1 MASTQDAWYIS
12 LLGLAEHFRTSNPPD
27 IKSCIQCLQAVF
39 NFKPPQ
45 RVEARTHLQL
55 GNILLTHTKNID
67 LARTHLEQSW
77 CLSQSING
85 FDDVKFEAAS
95 VLADLF
101 EQQGQPTHSKP
112 ILRKAI
118 ELSQHSVYWHCRL
131 IFQLAQIHA
140 TEKEYEVA
148 SSLLGVGVDYAQ
160 ISNAAYTRVLFL
172 LSRVMLLLI
181 DKKIQEVLPL
191 LNQAGHLVESWV
203 GSPHQKEYLKVFFL
217 VLQVCHYLM
226 AGQVKSVKPCL
237 KQLQQSIQTI
247 MAPTWPDDDTVCGG
261 SPGGESFVWLSRQQL
276 YVLVYLV
283 TVMHSAQAGYM
294 DKAHKY
300 TEKALAQIDKL
311 NCNEEPGL
319 VNAGRGAGRRG
330 GAALAWRLRMALV
343 EHAALCRLVAGGKAH
358 ALHEI
363 ARAAHLLTHPPDAQ
377 CAAAHTP
384 QLHCLLGL
392 YAMSM
397 NCMDAAE
404 AQFHTAIHMS
414 QERDLWMFAK
424 LNLAIVYLRGRRDN
438 DLAQIMEQVR
448 PEALPTYAHG
458 LRAASYYV
466 LGLQAFFQ
474 ARYNEAKR
482 YLRETLKMANAEDLN
497 RLTSCSLVLLGHI
510 FLSINNSRESM
521 NMVTPAM
528 QLASKIPDVH
538 VQLWAS
544 AILKDLY
551 RLAGDTERENEAY
564 QMHCN
569 FSQALLKDHFQA
581 TQLPQHALVNWT
593 SGPPPA
599 LPAPSVSHT

>member
-67 LARTHLEQSW
+67 LARNHLEQSW

-140 TEKEYEVA
+140 TEREYEVA
-148 SSLLGVGVDYAQ
+148 CSLLGVGVDYAQ
-160 ISNAAYTRVLFL
+160 ISNAAYTRVLFI

-181 DKKIQEVLPL
+181 DKKIQEALPL
-191 LNQAGHLVESWV
+191 MNQAGHLVESWAS
-203 GSPHQKEYLKVFFL
+203 SPHQKEYLKVFFL

-247 MAPTWPDDDTVCGG
+247 MAPTWPDDDAVC
-261 SPGGESFVWLSRQQL
+261 GGESFVWLSRQQL

-311 NCNEEPGL
+311 
-319 VNAGRGAGRRG
+319 
-330 GAALAWRLRMALV
+330 
-343 EHAALCRLVAGGKAH
+343 
-358 ALHEI
+358 
-363 ARAAHLLTHPPDAQ
+363 T
-377 CAAAHTP
+377 
-384 QLHCLLGL
+384 
-392 YAMSM
+392 
-397 NCMDAAE
+397 
-404 AQFHTAIHMS
+404 
-414 QERDLWMFAK
+414 
-424 LNLAIVYLRGRRDN
+424 
-438 DLAQIMEQVR
+438 
-448 PEALPTYAHG
+448 
-458 LRAASYYV
+458 
-466 LGLQAFFQ
+466 
-474 ARYNEAKR
+474 
-482 YLRETLKMANAEDLN
+482 
-497 RLTSCSLVLLGHI
+497 
-510 FLSINNSRESM
+510 
-521 NMVTPAM
+521 
-528 QLASKIPDVH
+528 
-538 VQLWAS
+538 
-544 AILKDLY
+544 
-551 RLAGDTERENEAY
+551 
-564 QMHCN
+564 
-569 FSQALLKDHFQA
+569 
-581 TQLPQHALVNWT
+581 
-593 SGPPPA
+593 
-599 LPAPSVSHT
+599 

>member
-77 CLSQSING
+77 CLSQTING

-95 VLADLF
+95 VLAELF

-140 TEKEYEVA
+140 TEREYEVA

-191 LNQAGHLVESWV
+191 LNQAGHLVETWA
-203 GSPHQKEYLKVFFL
+203 GSPHQKEYLKVFYF

-247 MAPTWPDDDTVCGG
+247 MAPTWPDDDAVCGG
-261 SPGGESFVWLSRQQL
+261 AGGAGESFVWLSRQQL

-311 NCNEEPGL
+311 TSSEE
-319 VNAGRGAGRRG
+319 VVESAGSSAGGSGARG
-330 GAALAWRLRMALV
+330 GAALAWRLRMALL

-363 ARAAHLLTHPPDAQ
+363 ARAAHLLSSAPNGTRTHSRHMYTRSEGR
-377 CAAAHTP
+377 AAAH
-384 QLHCLLGL
+384 G
-392 YAMSM
+392 
-397 NCMDAAE
+397 AAG
-404 AQFHTAIHMS
+404 ARGAVPAGGGRQGARAA
-414 QERDLWMFAK
+414 RDRA
-424 LNLAIVYLRGRRDN
+424 RR
-438 DLAQIMEQVR
+438 A
-448 PEALPTYAHG
+448 PAL
-458 LRAASYYV
+458 LRAQRTHSGCAH
-466 LGLQAFFQ
+466 A
-474 ARYNEAKR
+474 
-482 YLRETLKMANAEDLN
+482 
-497 RLTSCSLVLLGHI
+497 
-510 FLSINNSRESM
+510 
-521 NMVTPAM
+521 
-528 QLASKIPDVH
+528 
-538 VQLWAS
+538 
-544 AILKDLY
+544 
-551 RLAGDTERENEAY
+551 
-564 QMHCN
+564 
-569 FSQALLKDHFQA
+569 A
-581 TQLPQHALVNWT
+581 T
-593 SGPPPA
+593 A
-599 LPAPSVSHT
+599 LPAGAVRHVHELHGRRRGAVPHRHTYVARKGPMDVRETESSDCLLTGAERQRIGAANGAGEAGGAARVRARPKGCVLLRAGVASLLPSAVQ